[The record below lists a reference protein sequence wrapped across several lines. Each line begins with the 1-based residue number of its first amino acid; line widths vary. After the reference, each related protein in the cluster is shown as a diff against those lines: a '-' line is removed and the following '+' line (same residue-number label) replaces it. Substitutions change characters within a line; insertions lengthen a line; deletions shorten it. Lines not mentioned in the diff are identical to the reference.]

1 MTYFQFKNLGRL
13 HYCGSLTE
21 RGLHIFNSRISESMS
36 AGRILVTGGA
46 GFIGSH
52 LVDALMTSGK
62 SVTVLDNLSSG
73 SLDNIRRWIN
83 NPKFN
88 FIHGDLLD
96 RESLR
101 KALKDVRLSIISRR
115 IQR

>member
-1 MTYFQFKNLGRL
+1 
-13 HYCGSLTE
+13 
-21 RGLHIFNSRISESMS
+21 MS
-36 AGRILVTGGA
+36 ASRILVTGGA

-73 SLDNIRRWIN
+73 SLNNIRRWIN
-83 NPKFN
+83 DPKFN

-96 RESLR
+96 HESLR
-101 KALKDVRLSIISRR
+101 KAISGCEVVYHLAADPEVRR
-115 IQR
+115 